1 MFPGISDFLKD
12 TFTDNIKGL
21 LKPANWLTAAILLI
35 LNLLF
40 IFPALIDKNVIPLS
54 VLTELNTSLQ
64 FSIAI
69 VLVLVIAYL
78 FSTLKKSTYKLMT
91 GDFWLGSP
99 FLGPL
104 FQKAKQE
111 VKEGANNANKVKAQ
125 GGDVLAALNE
135 APISKEAAMTSQHLP
150 SAENLAV
157 GTRKTD
163 VDLHEYRG
171 YTRLSEELKKIDIE
185 IWEKHRINYK
195 YLWPYMQNV
204 LAEKQE
210 LGRIGSEEDMLDF
223 FINLSFVLALFAV
236 EQALVQFFWQQGLAV
251 LWVWVFLALAYSV
264 YRAATSKANS
274 LGDMVAYAFTMHR
287 DKLREQ
293 LGLRQFRDSDDERR
307 VWQQVSRW
315 LEAHLT
321 VPHNILPNQ
330 LLPPAVSGNADVILK
345 YGVTDVWQQKEKP
358 GEDDL
363 LKPGFEKI
371 YQYVNYVMLVSS
383 RKTEQAKPD
392 GNKPDSD
399 KPGETQSDN
408 VIYIIVTDPQ
418 VPIIESTSDG
428 KASMLTVVHSSE
440 DKNSSEE
447 TVITASTGDLW
458 LASKVIPSTRSTLI
472 DQLLWR
478 IKDLKPDSPIVLKY
492 SLPSLMLKVST
503 EQPGID
509 IKVEDTEDEDTGT
522 ITYKL
527 TIMNTSHDSK
537 DKIKVKILD
546 SRRPLPTSCP
556 IVTGTKTTITTREE
570 TTTQITEITDP
581 ASPIQPGMTEV
592 KNTEVKKTE
601 LEMVETE
608 STTTTIVEQTQLR
621 ITETKRTKITTTS
634 EIGVTDIDFC
644 LEKRSNLQPGRWDRY
659 ALSVQLDKGESLVLK
674 YTV

>member
-35 LNLLF
+35 LNLIF

-69 VLVLVIAYL
+69 IVVLVIAYL

-91 GDFWLGSP
+91 GDLWLGSP

-111 VKEGANNANKVKAQ
+111 IKEDANKVKAQ
-125 GGDVLAALNE
+125 EKDVLAALNKTQ
-135 APISKEAAMTSQHLP
+135 INKEAASTSQNLP
-150 SAENLAV
+150 SAENLAA

-171 YTRLSEELKKIDIE
+171 YTKLSEELKKLDIE

-210 LGRIGSEEDMLDF
+210 LSRISSEEDMLDF

-236 EQALVQFFWQQGLAV
+236 EQVLVQFFWQQGLAV
-251 LWVWVFLALAYSV
+251 LWGWVFLALAYSV

-315 LEAHLT
+315 LEAHPT

-330 LLPPAVSGNADVILK
+330 LLPPTVSGNADVILK

-383 RKTEQAKPD
+383 RQTEQTKPD

-399 KPGETQSDN
+399 KPGETQGDN
-408 VIYIIVTDPQ
+408 AIYIIITDPQ
-418 VPIIESTSDG
+418 VPIIESTSEG
-428 KASMLTVVHSSE
+428 KASMLTVGPSPEGSHEV
-440 DKNSSEE
+440 

-472 DQLLWR
+472 DQLLWC
-478 IKDLKPDSPIVLKY
+478 IKDLKPNSPIVLKY

-503 EQPGID
+503 EQQGIA

-527 TIMNTSHDSK
+527 TIMNTNYDGK

-570 TTTQITEITDP
+570 TTITERTDP
-581 ASPIQPGMTEV
+581 AELIQLGVTEVKKDPEV
-592 KNTEVKKTE
+592 KNTE
-601 LEMVETE
+601 LGAIETE
-608 STTTTIVEQTQLR
+608 ITTRVEQTQSR
-621 ITETKRTKITTTS
+621 TIETKKTKITTIAKA
-634 EIGVTDIDFC
+634 EIGVTDINFC
-644 LEKRSNLQPGRWDRY
+644 REKRHDSQPGRWDRY
-659 ALSVQLDKGESLVLK
+659 ALSVQLDKGESIVLK